1 MKFSRTNRIKDLFKV
16 IDGLILFLLMGLGFY
31 FIYKGDVLNRFQ
43 LKRTNFAEYTE
54 DLSEIPTVTTW
65 IVYASKGPFL
75 KYWRDFK
82 IRYYHWDNNTSTI
95 LALGE
100 NDIQGSKLSV
110 YLEEFKEHEGTT
122 GYEQTFRITPINFEA
137 GMPHDFALT
146 YNFWT
151 NTSRV
156 STINAAL
163 SPRNSSYCGDSS
175 TFYDGEPKDILA
187 KFGQKKYLLMKPEK
201 TMFGQDAEN
210 CRNMPYHD
218 YLLETILK
226 RSKEMCSKTCRPAYW
241 RMCDRDIF
249 SHTKIRI
256 CRRQKEIKCF
266 HDIKAAVEK
275 DITSKPCIVLRY
287 NVEETTYEDY
297 VEKTQVEFDMVF
309 SPPAKVNV
317 KEEYLIYDLITMVGA
332 IGGTM
337 GLCVGFS
344 FRDCVKFALTLVEQ
358 AVIWMLNRPSVSR
371 KTAIKNSKRPRKN

>member
-1 MKFSRTNRIKDLFKV
+1 MDVKSIFFKAILLELFLEGQLQVDCIEKKDVFCILYLPNMKFSKTNRIKDFFKV
-16 IDGLILFLLMGLGFY
+16 IDGLILFVLMGLGFY

-187 KFGQKKYLLMKPEK
+187 KFGQK
-201 TMFGQDAEN
+201 
-210 CRNMPYHD
+210 
-218 YLLETILK
+218 
-226 RSKEMCSKTCRPAYW
+226 
-241 RMCDRDIF
+241 
-249 SHTKIRI
+249 
-256 CRRQKEIKCF
+256 
-266 HDIKAAVEK
+266 
-275 DITSKPCIVLRY
+275 
-287 NVEETTYEDY
+287 
-297 VEKTQVEFDMVF
+297 
-309 SPPAKVNV
+309 
-317 KEEYLIYDLITMVGA
+317 
-332 IGGTM
+332 
-337 GLCVGFS
+337 
-344 FRDCVKFALTLVEQ
+344 
-358 AVIWMLNRPSVSR
+358 
-371 KTAIKNSKRPRKN
+371 